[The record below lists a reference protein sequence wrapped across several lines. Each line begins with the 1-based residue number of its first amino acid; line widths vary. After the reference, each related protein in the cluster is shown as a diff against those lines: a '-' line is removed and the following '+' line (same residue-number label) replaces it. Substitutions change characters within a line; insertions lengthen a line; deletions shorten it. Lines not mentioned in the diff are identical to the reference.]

1 MVNILNQYIGLSR
14 STTDYLKS
22 GTELFGTPL
31 VTYLG
36 EDQPS
41 GADIETAVS
50 KVLSPFKRMYSS
62 AKAHIDKENGF
73 LSDGLDEQCSSSDA
87 QSVENAEFEGT
98 SSTDLSLPLLLT
110 DDRVMNFKAFKKD
123 TLFESRKILRVVLD
137 WTDKEQELYD
147 ASYLKDIPEVHKA
160 GFAAKNTR
168 QEAISLSSCL
178 DAFLMEEPL
187 GPDDMW

>member
-1 MVNILNQYIGLSR
+1 MNQCIGLSR
-14 STTDYLKS
+14 SSSDYLKS

-41 GADIETAVS
+41 GVDIETAVS

-62 AKAHIDKENGF
+62 AKAAHIGKENGF
-73 LSDGLDEQCSSSDA
+73 HLDGLDEECSSSDA

-98 SSTDLSLPLLLT
+98 SSTGLSLLLLLT

-123 TLFESRKILRVVLD
+123 TLFESGKILRVLLD
-137 WTDKEQELYD
+137 WTEKEQELYD

-160 GFAAKNTR
+160 GFAAKKTR

>member
-1 MVNILNQYIGLSR
+1 MVKILNQFIGLSR
-14 STTDYLKS
+14 STSDYLKS
-22 GTELFGTPL
+22 GAEIFGTPL

-36 EDQPS
+36 EGQPS

-62 AKAHIDKENGF
+62 AKAHIGKENGF
-73 LSDGLDEQCSSSDA
+73 LSDGLDEQCSSSDV
-87 QSVENAEFEGT
+87 QPVENGEREGT
-98 SSTDLSLPLLLT
+98 SSMDLSILLLLT

-123 TLFESRKILRVVLD
+123 TLFESGQIIRVVLD
-137 WTDKEQELYD
+137 WTEKEQELYD

-160 GFAAKNTR
+160 GFTAKKTR